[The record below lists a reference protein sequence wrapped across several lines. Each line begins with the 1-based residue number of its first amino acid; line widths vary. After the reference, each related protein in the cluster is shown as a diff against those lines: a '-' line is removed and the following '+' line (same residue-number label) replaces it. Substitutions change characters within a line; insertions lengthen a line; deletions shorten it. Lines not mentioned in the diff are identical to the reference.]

1 MDEYY
6 INVYR
11 IVRRIPKGKVAT
23 YVQIAALLGNPQAA
37 RRVGYAMY
45 HAPDELDLP
54 CHRVVHSRG
63 EMLAGNTF
71 GGPAA
76 QREKLAG
83 EGVVFKAN
91 GLIDMKKSLWMFD

>member
-45 HAPDELDLP
+45 HAPDEQIGRA
-54 CHRVVHSRG
+54 HV
-63 EMLAGNTF
+63 
-71 GGPAA
+71 
-76 QREKLAG
+76 
-83 EGVVFKAN
+83 
-91 GLIDMKKSLWMFD
+91 